1 MTFWHGFIII
11 TGVHILGAMSPG
23 PDFVFISQQALGQGR
38 RIGLISS
45 LGVALGLGIHIAY
58 SVLGM
63 AALIAS
69 AAWLLTAVK
78 IIGGAYLIYLG
89 YKGIRAKAKGEITEI
104 RTAQAAPQ
112 SAKTALI
119 KGFLCNVLNPKAPV
133 YFVSIFTIVLSPTMP
148 TWQLAV
154 YGAWMMVLQFAWF
167 ALVTFLLSMPAINQ
181 RFQKAGHWIDRV
193 LGVAMTALGIK
204 VIVS

>member
-1 MTFWHGFIII
+1 MARVLIVEDEGMLLDMMCTYMRSAGHEVSG
-11 TGVHILGAMSPG
+11 SKSY
-23 PDFVFISQQALGQGR
+23 DEAL
-38 RIGLISS
+38 S
-45 LGVALGLGIHIAY
+45 LAY
-58 SVLGM
+58 EKSFDLW
-63 AALIAS
+63 IFD
-69 AAWLLTAVK
+69 VK

-112 SAKTALI
+112 SAKTALV

-133 YFVSIFTIVLSPTMP
+133 YFVSIFTIVLSPAMP

-167 ALVTFLLSMPAINQ
+167 ALVTLLLSLPAINQ

-204 VIVS
+204 VIIS

>member
-1 MTFWHGFIII
+1 M
-11 TGVHILGAMSPG
+11 
-23 PDFVFISQQALGQGR
+23 
-38 RIGLISS
+38 
-45 LGVALGLGIHIAY
+45 
-58 SVLGM
+58 
-63 AALIAS
+63 
-69 AAWLLTAVK
+69 
-78 IIGGAYLIYLG
+78 
-89 YKGIRAKAKGEITEI
+89 
-104 RTAQAAPQ
+104 
-112 SAKTALI
+112 
-119 KGFLCNVLNPKAPV
+119 LNPKAPV